1 MTASFYLCERFC
13 LYFVDVEPPDVLFN
27 PQGYLLL
34 SSKDE
39 VELMENDHKT
49 QLYVIFMSH
58 THLLI

>member
-1 MTASFYLCERFC
+1 M
-13 LYFVDVEPPDVLFN
+13 YFVDVEPPDVLFN